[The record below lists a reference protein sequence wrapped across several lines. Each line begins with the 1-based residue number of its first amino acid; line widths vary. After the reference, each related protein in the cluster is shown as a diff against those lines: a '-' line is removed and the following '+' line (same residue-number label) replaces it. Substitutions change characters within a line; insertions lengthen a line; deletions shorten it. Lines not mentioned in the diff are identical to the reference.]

1 MNFIR
6 PEARA
11 ALWRWREVLAGGALA
26 LLALSWVIGPGGLLG
41 MAGWL
46 LCLVA
51 GALIFVGIQR
61 ARFRTGAGGLGVVKV
76 DEGQVAYFG
85 PLTGGAVA
93 LSELEQLRLDQ
104 EAKPPHWILD
114 MPGQP
119 PLHIP
124 LNAEG
129 AEGLFDIFAA
139 LPGLRT
145 ERMLAEMKKR
155 GAHQVVIWQR
165 DSNVPPGHRL
175 H

>member
-1 MNFIR
+1 MSFIR

-26 LLALSWVIGPGGLLG
+26 LLALSWITGPGGLLG

-46 LCLVA
+46 LCLAA
-51 GALIFVGIQR
+51 GALIVVGIQR
-61 ARFRTGAGGLGVVKV
+61 ARFRTGSGGPGVVKV

-93 LSELEQLRLDQ
+93 LSELERLRLDQ
-104 EAKPPHWILD
+104 GARPPHWILD

-119 PLHIP
+119 DLHIP
-124 LNAEG
+124 VNAEG
-129 AEGLFDIFAA
+129 AEALFDIFAA

-145 ERMLAEMKKR
+145 ERMLTEMRKE

-165 DSNVPPGHRL
+165 NSDTPPRQRL